1 MTTKYSDSYFK
12 FLEENKDLIDSRIIQ
27 LIQTKIKPSGWESL
41 EQYDKKTVGKLF
53 WIHVW
58 RFLG

>member
-41 EQYDKKTVGKLF
+41 EQYDKKTVEKLF
-53 WIHVW
+53 WTHVW